1 MLKNLAKKIVI
12 DLGASKIRVV
22 AVDQLAGAVWEMSA
36 LDFRSKMLEEDACL
50 VRQKAS
56 GKVIAVGSEARAMR
70 GRLDQSTELVFP
82 FWQSRIVDQKAARS
96 LLQNLLQKVFNG
108 LVFSPEVLVTTV
120 AAATKVQQKLL
131 SQLFYELGFS
141 KVHLIA
147 EPLAAAIGAGVPIAD
162 ASGTLLLHLGESSLQ
177 FSSIALGSVLFN
189 KRSDFAGAKLAE
201 EIRDYLAIHEN
212 FDLALESADL
222 LKQKVFSL
230 QESKRS
236 AAVMGK
242 ARNSGNP
249 LELKIK
255 NTDLNGVADL
265 FKLELE
271 ALLWELLAVLPPE
284 LTQDVTN
291 KGFLLSGGLA
301 NLDGLEEFF
310 LEKFELPVA
319 LLEDS
324 ELLAA
329 MGAAEMLRA
338 GF

>member
-1 MLKNLAKKIVI
+1 MFKNLAKKIVI
-12 DLGASKIRVV
+12 DLGSSKIRVV
-22 AVDQLAGAVWEMSA
+22 AVDRLAGAVWELSA
-36 LDFRSKMLEEDACL
+36 LDFRSQMLEEDACL
-50 VRQKAS
+50 VRQRDS

-70 GRLDQSTELVFP
+70 GRIDQSLELVFP
-82 FWQSRIVDQKAARS
+82 FWQSRILDQKAARA
-96 LLQNLLQKVFNG
+96 LMQNLLQRVFNG

-120 AAATKVQQKLL
+120 VAATAVEQKLL
-131 SQLFYELGFS
+131 TQFFYELGFA

-147 EPLAAAIGAGVPIAD
+147 EPLAGAIGAGVPIAD

-201 EIRDYLAIHEN
+201 EIRDHLAIHDN
-212 FDLALESADL
+212 FELALESAHL

-230 QESKRS
+230 RESKRRL
-236 AAVMGK
+236 AVMGK
-242 ARNSGNP
+242 TRTGGNP

-255 NTDLNGVADL
+255 SADLNGVADL

-271 ALLWELLAVLPPE
+271 GLLRELLAALPPE
-284 LTQDVTN
+284 LTQDVTK
-291 KGFLLSGGLA
+291 KGLLLSGGLA

-324 ELLAA
+324 DLLAA
-329 MGAAEMLRA
+329 MGAAEMLRV